1 MTDLRDKPSRL
12 WGTLIAA
19 IGLLNIAMYLYRGRA
34 ELHQLLTGVGFLL
47 IAPQASLR
55 FPRGHVF
62 TQGAAV
68 LGLLLMV
75 VGLFAY

>member
-1 MTDLRDKPSRL
+1 MAALQESPSRL

-19 IGLLNIAMYLYRGRA
+19 IGLLNIAMYLYRGRT
-34 ELHQLLTGVGFLL
+34 ELHSLLTGVGLLL

-68 LGLLLMV
+68 AGLLLMV
-75 VGLFAY
+75 VGIFAY